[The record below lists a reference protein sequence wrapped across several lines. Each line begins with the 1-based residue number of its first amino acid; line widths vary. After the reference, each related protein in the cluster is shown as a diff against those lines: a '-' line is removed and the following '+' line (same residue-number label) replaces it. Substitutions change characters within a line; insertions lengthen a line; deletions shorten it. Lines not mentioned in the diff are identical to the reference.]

1 MSRFRVLALSTAVSV
16 VLAACH
22 HAPPAAT
29 VTAPASATAPSP
41 ARRLNP
47 PPPPP
52 AAATPAALSDDELF
66 RRKSL
71 ADLNAEH
78 PLADVFFAYNE
89 NILTDAARAE
99 LQRNAAW
106 LKKWPQ
112 TRIAVDGHCD
122 ERGTAEYNLGLG
134 ERRAQ
139 VVRDYLDTLGVSAD
153 RIQTHSLGKESP
165 FCTGEGEG
173 CWSQNRRDHFLITAK

>member
-1 MSRFRVLALSTAVSV
+1 MSRLSALVLLAAVPFA
-16 VLAACH
+16 LAACH

-29 VTAPASATAPSP
+29 VTQPAPATAPTP
-41 ARRLNP
+41 TRRLT
-47 PPPPP
+47 PPPP
-52 AAATPAALSDDELF
+52 AATASIPAPLGDDELF

-89 NILTDAARAE
+89 NTLTDSARSDLE
-99 LQRNAAW
+99 RNAAW

-134 ERRAQ
+134 ARRAQ
-139 VVRDYLDTLGVSAD
+139 VVRDYLNTLGVGAD
-153 RIQTHSLGKESP
+153 RIQTRSLGKEAP
-165 FCTGEGEG
+165 FCSGEGEG
-173 CWSQNRRDHFLITAK
+173 CWSQNRLDHFLITAK

>member
-1 MSRFRVLALSTAVSV
+1 MSRFSALAIVAAVPFT
-16 VLAACH
+16 LAGCH
-22 HAPPAAT
+22 HRPPAAT
-29 VTAPASATAPSP
+29 VTPPTAATVASP

-47 PPPPP
+47 PPPPATASSP
-52 AAATPAALSDDELF
+52 APLGDDELF

-71 ADLNAEH
+71 AELNAEH
-78 PLADVFFAYNE
+78 PLADIFFAYNE
-89 NILTDAARAE
+89 NTLTEAARTD
-99 LQRNAAW
+99 LQGNAAW

-134 ERRAQ
+134 ARRAQ
-139 VVRDYLDTLGVSAD
+139 VVRDYLNTLGVSAD
-153 RIQTHSLGKESP
+153 RIQTRSLGKEAP
-165 FCTGEGEG
+165 FCSGEGEG